1 MKRVF
6 FDTNILIDY
15 YDNRPGASD
24 ALELFRVAQTG
35 YISIFASILTF
46 ANFAYVAKH
55 NHTKEQVYQELD
67 RLERLISVLPMD
79 RRQFRNAIDHPC
91 KDFEDMLQYQ
101 CAVAGGCDVII
112 TNNKKDFEGYSQ
124 LPLFSAN
131 EYLNVLKGGFK
142 K

>member
-1 MKRVF
+1 MRKAF

-24 ALELFRVAQTG
+24 VHALFRVARAG
-35 YISIFASILTF
+35 GISIFASILTF

-55 NHTKEQVYQELD
+55 NHTKEQVYSELD

-79 RRQFRNAIDHPC
+79 RAQLRTAIDTPC

-112 TNNKKDFEGYSQ
+112 TNNKKDFLAYSR
-124 LPLFSAN
+124 LPLFTAE
-131 EYLNVLKGGFK
+131 EYLNELR
-142 K
+142 

>member
-1 MKRVF
+1 MRKAF

-24 ALELFRVAQTG
+24 VHALFRVARAG
-35 YISIFASILTF
+35 GISIFASILTF

-55 NHTKEQVYQELD
+55 NHTKEQVYSELD

-79 RRQFRNAIDHPC
+79 GAQLRSAIDTPC

-112 TNNKKDFEGYSQ
+112 TNNKKDFLAYSQ
-124 LPLFSAN
+124 LPLFTAE
-131 EYLNVLKGGFK
+131 EYLNELR
-142 K
+142 

>member
-1 MKRVF
+1 MRKAF

-24 ALELFRVAQTG
+24 VQALFRVARAG
-35 YISIFASILTF
+35 GISIFASILTF

-55 NHTKEQVYQELD
+55 NHTKEQVYSELD

-79 RRQFRNAIDHPC
+79 GAQLRTAIDTPC

-112 TNNKKDFEGYSQ
+112 TNNKKDFLTYSQ
-124 LPLFSAN
+124 LPLFTAE
-131 EYLNVLKGGFK
+131 EYLNELR
-142 K
+142 

>member
-1 MKRVF
+1 MRKVF

-24 ALELFRVAQTG
+24 VHALFRVARAG
-35 YISIFASILTF
+35 GISIFASILTF

-55 NHTKEQVYQELD
+55 NHTKEQVYSELD

-79 RRQFRNAIDHPC
+79 RVQLRAAIDNPC

-101 CAVAGGCDVII
+101 CAVAGACDVII
-112 TNNKKDFEGYSQ
+112 TNNKKDFLAYSQ
-124 LPLFSAN
+124 LPLFTAE
-131 EYLNVLKGGFK
+131 EYLNELR
-142 K
+142 

>member
-1 MKRVF
+1 MRKAF

-24 ALELFRVAQTG
+24 VHALFRVARAG
-35 YISIFASILTF
+35 GISIFASILTF

-55 NHTKEQVYQELD
+55 NHTKEQVYSELD
-67 RLERLISVLPMD
+67 RLERLVSVLPMD
-79 RRQFRNAIDHPC
+79 GAQLRTAIDTPC

-112 TNNKKDFEGYSQ
+112 TNNKKDFLTYSQ
-124 LPLFSAN
+124 LPLFTAE
-131 EYLNVLKGGFK
+131 EYLNELR
-142 K
+142 

>member
-1 MKRVF
+1 MRKVF

-15 YDNRPGASD
+15 YDNRSGASD
-24 ALELFRVAQTG
+24 VHALFRVARAG
-35 YISIFASILTF
+35 GISIFASILTF

-55 NHTKEQVYQELD
+55 NHTKEQVYSELD

-79 RRQFRNAIDHPC
+79 RVQLRAAIDNPC

-112 TNNKKDFEGYSQ
+112 TNNKKDFLAYSQ
-124 LPLFSAN
+124 LPLFTAK
-131 EYLNVLKGGFK
+131 EYLNELR
-142 K
+142 